1 MEDTIFDPEALHAK
15 YRSERDKRMR
25 PEANA
30 QFVDMEGDFAHYL
43 ADPHADPAFERSP
56 LTDQVE
62 IVVVGGGYSG
72 LLTSIRLRQAGIDN
86 FRIIER
92 GADFG
97 GTWYWNRYPGIACDV
112 ESYVYL
118 PLLEEV
124 GAMPSRRYAPGK
136 EIYEHCRA
144 LARKFDLYRD
154 VCFQTQVTEMRWDEA
169 DGLWTVRTNRGDA
182 MRARFVVVANMAS
195 LDRPKLPGIPGI
207 EDFAGH
213 AFHTSRWDYDY
224 TGGDASG
231 GLTKLGDKVVGI
243 IGTGAT
249 SVQCIPHLAESAKHV
264 YVFQRTPSS
273 IDARG
278 DRPTDPDWYG
288 SLEPGWQE
296 KRILNF
302 SQLTSGV
309 YDIED
314 MVDDGWTQLARRVNT
329 MFTRRKLAAGEV
341 AEDLP
346 KLVQLADFEQME
358 RIRAR
363 IGEIVENPDYAATL
377 KPWYNQFCKRP
388 CFHDGYL
395 EAFNRPNVTLV
406 DTVGTGVERITAAGV
421 MVDGQEYPLDC
432 LVYATGFEVGRK
444 FDRRIGYPIHG
455 RGGLRLDEKWA
466 GGAATMH
473 GLFSRGFPNCFVI
486 SLVQASFAFNFL
498 HSINEVSQH
507 IAYVVGE
514 AKRAGAGV
522 IEPSQA
528 AEDAWVAE
536 IERAAVQREAFLT
549 DCTPGY
555 YNYEGDLSNLNV
567 RNGPHGGGPL
577 TYFRIL
583 REWREKGGLE
593 GLERRGT

>member
-1 MEDTIFDPEALHAK
+1 MEDTTLDAGALREK
-15 YRSERDKRMR
+15 YRSEREKRLR

-43 ADPHADPAFERSP
+43 ADPHADAAFVRAP
-56 LTDQVE
+56 LTDEVE
-62 IVVVGGGYSG
+62 IVIVGGGYSG
-72 LLTSIRLRQAGIDN
+72 LLTAIRLRQAGIGN

-92 GADFG
+92 GSDFG

-124 GAMPSRRYAPGK
+124 DTVPSRRYAPGA

-144 LARKFDLYRD
+144 LARKFDLYSD
-154 VCFQTQVTEMRWDEA
+154 ACFQTQVTDMRWDEVQ
-169 DGLWTVRTNRGDA
+169 GLWTVRTSRDDA
-182 MRARFVVVANMAS
+182 IRARFVIVANMAS
-195 LDRPKLPGIPGI
+195 LDRPKLPGICGI
-207 EDFAGH
+207 EKFSGH
-213 AFHTSRWDYDY
+213 AFHTSRWDYGY
-224 TGGDASG
+224 TGGDATG

-249 SVQCIPHLAESAKHV
+249 SVQCIPHLAENAKHL

-278 DRPTDPDWYG
+278 DRPTDLDWYR

-296 KRILNF
+296 QRIFNF

-329 MFTRRKLAAGEV
+329 MFTRRKLAAGEA

-346 KLVQLADFEQME
+346 RLVQLADFEQME

-363 IGEIVENPDYAATL
+363 IGEIVENPEDAEAL

-406 DTVGTGVERITAAGV
+406 DTAGQGVDRISEAGV
-421 MVDGQEYPLDC
+421 VVDGKEYPLDC

-444 FDRRIGYPIHG
+444 FDRRIGYPIRG
-455 RGGLRLDEKWA
+455 RDGLRLDEKWA

-498 HSINEVSQH
+498 HSINEVSRH
-507 IAYVVGE
+507 IAHVIKE
-514 AKRAGAGV
+514 AGHAGAAV
-522 IEPSQA
+522 IEPSEA
-528 AEDAWVAE
+528 AEAAWVAE
-536 IERAAVQREAFLT
+536 IERAAVQREAFLR

-555 YNYEGDLSNLNV
+555 YNYEGDLSILNV

-577 TYFRIL
+577 AYFRIL
-583 REWREKGGLE
+583 REWRERGGLE
-593 GLERRGT
+593 GLEQRSA